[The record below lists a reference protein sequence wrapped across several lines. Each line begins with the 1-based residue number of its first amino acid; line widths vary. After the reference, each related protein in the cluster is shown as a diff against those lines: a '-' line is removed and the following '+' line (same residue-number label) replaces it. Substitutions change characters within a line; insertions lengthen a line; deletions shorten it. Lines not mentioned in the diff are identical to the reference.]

1 MGREGRR
8 GKESCRD
15 ERREGKGRIEVSLT
29 VEVGTAYYLGEFPGC
44 KHRKEELRQS

>member
-15 ERREGKGRIEVSLT
+15 ERREEKGRIEVSLT
-29 VEVGTAYYLGEFPGC
+29 VVVGTAYYLGEFPVCSTG
-44 KHRKEELRQS
+44 KEEPRQS